1 MLSNIIHIDT
11 MVDYFHAR
19 KDPLLLLFALSWIV
33 DTKCYLTSGI
43 VLEIYIIMHMLYSN
57 GY

>member
-11 MVDYFHAR
+11 LVDYFHAR
-19 KDPLLLLFALSWIV
+19 KDPLLLLFVLSWIV

-43 VLEIYIIMHMLYSN
+43 TSIRNLYN
-57 GY
+57 YAHV